1 MTTPPPSS
9 PSGPPVA
16 GFPPPAPT
24 PASGA
29 RVMDVVASVILMVAG
44 VIGFGLLAFMSL
56 FLVMMS
62 DACYNDRCNTGVMSV
77 GWLIAMAGP
86 PLVFV
91 AAIVWTIIRLA
102 RRKAAWWL
110 TLAGA
115 AVGIVL
121 WFIGVGLMNVGLGR

>member
-1 MTTPPPSS
+1 
-9 PSGPPVA
+9 
-16 GFPPPAPT
+16 
-24 PASGA
+24 
-29 RVMDVVASVILMVAG
+29 MDVVASVILMVAG